1 VYRRAALVGD
11 DRESRHIFNN
21 QNLLRKMSNL
31 EVPVSEFSL
40 VGQLLEFFSNDLQQ
54 IEAISVATGDRQWQ
68 IKLSKKLQ
76 LTIGTSLQLGSWLEI
91 QGTSRK
97 QPVTGAIKL
106 KAKSLKKTTIDGLL
120 TKPTFDAI
128 DREIKE
134 EKASIL
140 VCGHSKC
147 WKRGGRA
154 ICQLLEENIR
164 NRGLQERVTIETT
177 DCLKKCKYAP
187 NLIMMPD
194 KTRYSEV
201 TLHEIPLLLD
211 KHL

>member
-1 VYRRAALVGD
+1 
-11 DRESRHIFNN
+11 
-21 QNLLRKMSNL
+21 MSNL
-31 EVPVSEFSL
+31 EVSVSEFSL
-40 VGQLLEFFSNDLQQ
+40 VGQLLEFFSNESQE
-54 IEAISVATGDRQWQ
+54 IESISVVTDDRKWQ

-97 QPVTGAIKL
+97 QPGTGRIRL
-106 KAKSLKKTTIDGLL
+106 KAKSLKKTTIEGLL
-120 TKPTFDAI
+120 TKPSFREI
-128 DREIKE
+128 YQEIKE

-147 WKRGGRA
+147 WKKGGKA
-154 ICQLLEENIR
+154 ICQVLEANIQS
-164 NRGLQERVTIETT
+164 RGWQERVTIETT

-201 TLHEIPLLLD
+201 ALHDIPLLLD